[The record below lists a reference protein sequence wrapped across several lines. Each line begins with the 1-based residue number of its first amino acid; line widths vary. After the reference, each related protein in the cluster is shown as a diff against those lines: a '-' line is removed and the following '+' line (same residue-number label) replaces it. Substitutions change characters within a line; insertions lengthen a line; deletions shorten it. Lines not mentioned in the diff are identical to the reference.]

1 MIQNG
6 DITLANCTFND
17 KKNQPYI
24 DYKSTKALDIDVPRN
39 LYMSIVISFMMHGQ
53 ENFPEAKF
61 KVENDGKMVCIR
73 YKVCAKIIVP
83 KIRFLDKA

>member
-17 KKNQPYI
+17 EKNQPYI
-24 DYKSTKALDIDVPRN
+24 DYKSTKALGIDVPSN
-39 LYMSIVISFMMHGQ
+39 LYMSIAITFTMNGQ
-53 ENFPEAKF
+53 AKF

-73 YKVCAKIIVP
+73 CKVCAKIIVP